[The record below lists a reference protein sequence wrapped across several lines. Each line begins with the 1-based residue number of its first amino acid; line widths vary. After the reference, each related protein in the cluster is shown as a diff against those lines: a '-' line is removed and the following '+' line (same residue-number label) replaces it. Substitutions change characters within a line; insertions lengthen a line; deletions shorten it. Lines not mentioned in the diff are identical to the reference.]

1 MPTLKKNR
9 CGCIAKIGGI
19 MKKILGLIISST
31 MSLTMF
37 FSAVGC
43 MNNNGNSFPI
53 NSDSSNSETD
63 SDENSKED
71 SPSDSSTETEDSD
84 ASENGANSGGD
95 EDSSSNGNEDKP
107 SQETEGWTGF
117 Y

>member
-1 MPTLKKNR
+1 MAKSLINKKNNIF
-9 CGCIAKIGGI
+9 CVANKEK
-19 MKKILGLIISST
+19 MKKILGFVVTLIIILSS
-31 MSLTMF
+31 
-37 FSAVGC
+37 VGC
-43 MNNNGNSFPI
+43 MNNNVNSFPI
-53 NSDSSNSETD
+53 NSDSSNSETN

-84 ASENGANSGGD
+84 ASENGANSGGND
-95 EDSSSNGNEDKP
+95 DSSNGNEDKP